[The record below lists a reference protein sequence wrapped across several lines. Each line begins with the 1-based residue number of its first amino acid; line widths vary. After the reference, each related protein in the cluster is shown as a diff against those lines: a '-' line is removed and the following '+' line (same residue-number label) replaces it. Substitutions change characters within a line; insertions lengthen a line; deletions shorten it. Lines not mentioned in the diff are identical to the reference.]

1 MRNLKKLTAILLV
14 SAMCIGT
21 AFTSFASE
29 TAPVADAGSENGN
42 GGTEGTTPTPNP
54 GQEEVAAPVTVE
66 GNAVDK
72 DGNEI
77 PTTVTDITDEK
88 VIETLTSEEA
98 LKDIL
103 GSKYQIGSKDTV
115 TVLAAGEIDI
125 VGDMPAGGVD
135 ITMVIVDGD
144 VKPGNTVY
152 VLHQKADGTWE
163 VFEAVVDETG
173 RIKVHFDSLSPV
185 AVVKVMSDGTVKV
198 LKDKPATSEKKSPKT
213 GA

>member
-21 AFTSFASE
+21 AFTSFAAE
-29 TAPVADAGSENGN
+29 GTVADGTSENEN
-42 GGTEGTTPTPNP
+42 PGTEGTTPTPAP
-54 GQEEVAAPVTVE
+54 GQDEEDVSPVTVL

-77 PTTVTDITDEK
+77 PTTVTDITDQK

-103 GSKYQIGSKDTV
+103 GSKYQVGSKDKV
-115 TVLAAGEIDI
+115 TLLAAGEINI
-125 VGDMPAGGVD
+125 VGDMPEGGVN
-135 ITMVIVDGD
+135 ITMASVDGD
-144 VKPGNTVY
+144 IKPGNTVY

-163 VFEAVVDETG
+163 IFEAVVDAAGNIT
-173 RIKVHFDSLSPV
+173 VHFDSLSPV